1 MRHINKIASRLRL
14 LSCVKLVN
22 CCSLIVDTPGLPTHF
37 EGYEVKPELIDGSK
51 LRFIGPD
58 LHDKWKIYILKGD
71 EWVRYMRPI
80 SSGMLEGFIKNHY
93 EKIYRKE
100 EDVMFDKEFAGV
112 ITKHD
117 ALMAQITSM
126 NVKSIFTLTDL
137 VEIMRKIGVIIDSHT
152 VYNYL
157 ESLVQG
163 NYGLRKMRPK
173 GDSSC
178 YYQVIKDI
186 PLGVSTSQA
195 RDMMKKLAKSRGRL
209 ATIIVNYTPV
219 RKVTYDNTKVQ
230 GAIKFYSS
238 PLRPRRK
245 QKGTKKTKARK
256 RGHSLFDS
264 MYYTL
269 LGLDKG
275 CAFTLEDLRS
285 LLAGQQVHIRKPANR
300 QYMDV
305 LFKANCGIDKRKS
318 SHSPGRIFYLI
329 SSYDLPPKTDDL
341 TLSFFK
347 ELGKNSNREI
357 EYVDYPIRTEMKF
370 RAAPPGWTTEM
381 KNRNYQLKEI
391 WESICEPKAP
401 GGDAKLEETVSSRLE
416 EEELDSSFLDRQATD
431 EDLGRE
437 AFAFMTSQM
446 QRIEQ
451 LQARV
456 EELKNVPD
464 LKREL
469 ELKKST
475 IKELRQTV
483 TDRFLRITD
492 LEKEARQLRGETAKQ
507 SVRISELESELKKA
521 KDSDTMTIAERMK
534 ALKDKYQKS

>member
-1 MRHINKIASRLRL
+1 
-14 LSCVKLVN
+14 
-22 CCSLIVDTPGLPTHF
+22 
-37 EGYEVKPELIDGSK
+37 
-51 LRFIGPD
+51 
-58 LHDKWKIYILKGD
+58 
-71 EWVRYMRPI
+71 
-80 SSGMLEGFIKNHY
+80 
-93 EKIYRKE
+93 
-100 EDVMFDKEFAGV
+100 MFDKDLV
-112 ITKHD
+112 VSITKHD
-117 ALMAQITSM
+117 ALMVQITAM

-152 VYNYL
+152 IYNYL

-173 GDSSC
+173 GNTRC
-178 YYQVIKDI
+178 YYQVTKDI
-186 PLGVSTSQA
+186 PLGISTSQA

-238 PLRPRRK
+238 PLRPKRK
-245 QKGTKKTKARK
+245 RGGTKKTMARK
-256 RGHSLFDS
+256 KGHSLFDS

-329 SSYDLPPKTDDL
+329 SSYELPPKTDDL

-357 EYVDYPIRTEMKF
+357 EYVDYPVRTEMKF
-370 RAAPPGWTTEM
+370 R
-381 KNRNYQLKEI
+381 NDQLKKI
-391 WESICEPKAP
+391 WESICEPSEAEAP
-401 GGDAKLEETVSSRLE
+401 GDDKLKEDISRLE
-416 EEELDSSFLDRQATD
+416 EQELDSSFFDRQDTD
-431 EDLGRE
+431 EDLGRQT
-437 AFAFMTSQM
+437 FAFLTRQM
-446 QRIEQ
+446 QKIEQ

-456 EELKNVPD
+456 EELENVPD
-464 LKREL
+464 LRLEL

-483 TDRFLRITD
+483 TDRFVRITD
-492 LEKEARQLRGETAKQ
+492 LEKEVRQLRGETTKQ
-507 SVRISELESELKKA
+507 SVRISELELELKKD
-521 KDSDTMTIAERMK
+521 KDSDTVTIAERMK
-534 ALKDKYQKS
+534 ALKAKMQGRL

>member
-100 EDVMFDKEFAGV
+100 EDFMFDKEFAGV

-117 ALMAQITSM
+117 ALMSQITSM

-137 VEIMRKIGVIIDSHT
+137 VEIMRKTGVTLDSHT
-152 VYNYL
+152 IYNYL

-173 GDSSC
+173 GNTRC

-209 ATIIVNYTPV
+209 ATIIVEYTPV

-238 PLRPRRK
+238 PLRPKRK
-245 QKGTKKTKARK
+245 RGGTKKTMARK
-256 RGHSLFDS
+256 KGPSIFDY

-285 LLAGQQVHIRKPANR
+285 LLAGQHVYISKPANR

-318 SHSPGRIFYLI
+318 SHSPGQIFYLI
-329 SSYDLPPKTDDL
+329 SSCDLPLKTDDL

-370 RAAPPGWTTEM
+370 RYAPAGWTTEM
-381 KNRNYQLKEI
+381 KIRNDQMKEI

-401 GGDAKLEETVSSRLE
+401 GGDAKLEETVSSRFE
-416 EEELDSSFLDRQATD
+416 EEELDSSFLDRQDTD
-431 EDLGRE
+431 EDLGRQT
-437 AFAFMTSQM
+437 FTFLTRQV

-456 EELKNVPD
+456 EELENVPD
-464 LKREL
+464 LKLEL
-469 ELKKST
+469 ESKESEINELKGT
-475 IKELRQTV
+475 I
-483 TDRFLRITD
+483 TDRFVRITD
-492 LEKEARQLRGETAKQ
+492 LEKEVRKLGGENTKQ